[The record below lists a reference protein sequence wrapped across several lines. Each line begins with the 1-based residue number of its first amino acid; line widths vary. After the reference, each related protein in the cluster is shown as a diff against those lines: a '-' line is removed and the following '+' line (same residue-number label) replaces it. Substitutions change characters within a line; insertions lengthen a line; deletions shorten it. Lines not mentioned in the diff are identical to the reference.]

1 MSLKRPRPFV
11 RRRKAGQAGRFPG
24 GSLSNDDLGLD
35 LRVRVRELPLPAID
49 EEVVI
54 RGRLIAGDGS
64 VSLSLDGI
72 AITQGDRDLNKLRF
86 VDVDDLV
93 GELYADTDAGVQ
105 VTAVLRGK
113 GKDSGTHEA
122 LLALIAST
130 DDGSAH
136 AGAAAVS
143 VNLSTANDAV
153 DIDAGTIRTNGAF
166 VHNEGGADR
175 DFRIEGDTATHLL
188 FCEAGSDQIGIKTAA
203 PTAGCSLDFG
213 SAEAVR
219 LPRLTSGQRDGLTA
233 ASGMIIF
240 NTTLAVVQAY
250 DGSAW
255 VTL

>member
-1 MSLKRPRPFV
+1 MSLKRPRAFI
-11 RRRKAGQAGRFPG
+11 RRRKAGEAKRFPG
-24 GSLSNDDLGLD
+24 GSLSDDDLGLD
-35 LRVRVRELPLPAID
+35 LRIRVRELALPAID

-72 AITQGDRDLNKLRF
+72 AIAQGDRDLNKLRF
-86 VDVDDLV
+86 LDVDDLV

-105 VTAVLRGK
+105 VTTILRGK
-113 GKDSGTHEA
+113 GKDGGTHEA

-130 DDGSAH
+130 DDGAAH

-143 VNLSTANDAV
+143 LNLSTANDAV

-166 VHNEGGADR
+166 VHNEAGADH
-175 DFRIEGDTATHLL
+175 DFRVEGDTASHLL
-188 FCEAGSDQIGIKTAA
+188 FCDAGGDQIGIKTAA

-219 LPRLTSGQRDGLTA
+219 LPRLTSSQRDGLTPA
-233 ASGMIIF
+233 GGMLIF
-240 NTTLAVVQAY
+240 NTTLAAVQAY
-250 DGSAW
+250 DGSTW